1 VSGSVAQCLME
12 VSRKTYAPF
21 SIDENGQLTI
31 YLLLTRAL
39 YGCLKSALQFWKHLS
54 GHLKTRGLCDEHL

>member
-1 VSGSVAQCLME
+1 ME